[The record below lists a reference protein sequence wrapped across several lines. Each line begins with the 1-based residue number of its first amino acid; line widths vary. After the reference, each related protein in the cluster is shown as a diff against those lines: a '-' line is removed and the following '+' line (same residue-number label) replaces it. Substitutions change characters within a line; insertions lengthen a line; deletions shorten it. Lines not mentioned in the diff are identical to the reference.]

1 MCSTGYLK
9 DNKYIIK
16 RGKSIICK
24 GGQIIKKALVPVI
37 SIFLLLGILS
47 GLASAWERGTHA
59 FIAHKLKK
67 ASGPYDIEEMYGA
80 MAPDAFNYLFTP
92 PYILYRD
99 FLYDQ
104 THHHF
109 LKIQNAVKYGY
120 EKASSYGF
128 ISHNNLWGADS
139 TAHLA
144 SLTLL
149 PDEGY
154 VITKAKLLDEYLKS
168 VSSDY
173 YDLFK
178 DHPAVALEV
187 CHNIVEAA
195 GDIVLVRYD
204 RSLGAKIMQIDAR
217 PKTNMQN
224 LMVRA
229 YAKDL
234 ADFSQT
240 TAAPMT
246 YEEAEM
252 FIRATENEFRTSC
265 IAYGGLLQQDE
276 SIILENVIEQFKELA
291 RVYLTAVGL
300 PVPDEALLQALLQAS
315 FQAAIGLIENDY
327 MPEIMAT
334 IDMLKRAMVKEVKP
348 SVMATRPAAAL
359 IKSKLH

>member
-1 MCSTGYLK
+1 M
-9 DNKYIIK
+9 
-16 RGKSIICK
+16 
-24 GGQIIKKALVPVI
+24 KKALVSVI
-37 SIFLLLGILS
+37 SILLVLGILS

-109 LKIQNAVKYGY
+109 LKIQYAVKYGY

-139 TAHLA
+139 TAHIA

-154 VITKAKLLDEYLKS
+154 VITKAKALDEYLKT
-168 VSSDY
+168 VSPDY
-173 YDLFK
+173 YNLFK
-178 DHPAVALEV
+178 DFPAVALEV
-187 CHNIVEAA
+187 CHNIIEAA

-204 RSLGAKIMQIDAR
+204 RSLGAKIMQIAAR

-234 ADFSQT
+234 ADFSQG
-240 TAAPMT
+240 TATPMT
-246 YEEAEM
+246 REEAEM
-252 FIRATENEFRTSC
+252 FIRVTENEFRTSC
-265 IAYGGLLQQDE
+265 IAYGWLLQQDE
-276 SIILENVIEQFKELA
+276 LIILENVIEQFKELA
-291 RVYLTAVGL
+291 VAYLTAVGL
-300 PVPDEALLQALLQAS
+300 PVPDEPLLTALLEGS
-315 FQAAIGLIENDY
+315 FKAAIGLIENDY
-327 MPEIMAT
+327 LPEIIAT

-348 SVMATRPAAAL
+348 SVMATRPTAAL

>member
-1 MCSTGYLK
+1 M
-9 DNKYIIK
+9 
-16 RGKSIICK
+16 
-24 GGQIIKKALVPVI
+24 KKALVPVI
-37 SIFLLLGILS
+37 SIFLVLSILA
-47 GLASAWERGTHA
+47 GLTSAWERGTHA

-67 ASGPYDIEEMYGA
+67 ANGPYDIEEMYGA
-80 MAPDAFNYLFTP
+80 MAPDAFNYLFTA

-109 LKIQNAVKYGY
+109 LKIQYAVKYGY

-139 TAHLA
+139 TAHNA

-154 VITKAKLLDEYLKS
+154 VITKAKALDEYLKS
-168 VSSDY
+168 VSPDY
-173 YDLFK
+173 YNLFK
-178 DHPAVALEV
+178 DYPAVALEV
-187 CHNIVEAA
+187 CHNIIEAA

-204 RSLGAKIMQIDAR
+204 RSLGAKIVQIAAR

-234 ADFSQT
+234 ADFSQG

-246 YEEAEM
+246 LEEAEM

-265 IAYGGLLQQDE
+265 IAYGWLLQQDE
-276 SIILENVIEQFKELA
+276 SIILENVIAQFKELA

-300 PVPDEALLQALLQAS
+300 PVPDDALLQALLEAS

-327 MPEIMAT
+327 LPEIMAT
-334 IDMLKRAMVKEVKP
+334 IDMLKRSMVKEVKP
-348 SVMATRPAAAL
+348 SVMATRPTAAL
-359 IKSKLH
+359 VKSKLH